1 MSPILPIDLHN
12 PADVAR
18 ETFRR
23 LASQRIS
30 PTPEAYREIYQ
41 QITGGAEVM
50 TAERMLA
57 QFAASLNSMPA
68 DLADLGKLLDHAL
81 AQQDWASYGTTLKRM
96 LMLTQ
101 TQTKLQRTTQ
111 TKPVQVR
118 KLNAQATQGGLKGGI
133 EALAVRQRTSPATI
147 EAIPA
152 EEVRIRILREL
163 LHRTLSY
170 ALSALLQEAPEL
182 AQESEALADS
192 MQAAYTEAALNEV
205 SVRLKQLCFKVEL
218 KSGDLAEQHEL
229 MLRLFRLLLNSVND
243 VVDEESWLGGQIGGV
258 QEIMARPI
266 SHAALN
272 EAMRNLKDIIFQH
285 GLLKQSLADAL
296 QTRENLQKAN
306 KDLLAAQ
313 QRIRSLETELEQ
325 TRKQL
330 SDRVNTH
337 VNPDAPSP

>member
-1 MSPILPIDLHN
+1 M
-12 PADVAR
+12 
-18 ETFRR
+18 
-23 LASQRIS
+23 
-30 PTPEAYREIYQ
+30 
-41 QITGGAEVM
+41 
-50 TAERMLA
+50 
-57 QFAASLNSMPA
+57 
-68 DLADLGKLLDHAL
+68 
-81 AQQDWASYGTTLKRM
+81 
-96 LMLTQ
+96 
-101 TQTKLQRTTQ
+101 
-111 TKPVQVR
+111 
-118 KLNAQATQGGLKGGI
+118 
-133 EALAVRQRTSPATI
+133 
-147 EAIPA
+147 
-152 EEVRIRILREL
+152 RIRILREL

-182 AQESEALADS
+182 AHESEALADS
-192 MQAAYTEAALNEV
+192 MQAAFTETALNEV